1 MNKKMILRKKYRST
15 PFSLFFR
22 VTVCMTVSY
31 FGCTSYVLWVYFVC
45 KETLTTGATV
55 FTLFIFPLIVEAVYK
70 RVNIRK
76 I

>member
-1 MNKKMILRKKYRST
+1 M
-15 PFSLFFR
+15 
-22 VTVCMTVSY
+22 VCMSVPY
-31 FGCTSYVLWVYFVC
+31 VWCTSYVLWVYFVR

>member
-1 MNKKMILRKKYRST
+1 
-15 PFSLFFR
+15 
-22 VTVCMTVSY
+22 MTVSY
-31 FGCTSYVLWVYFVC
+31 FGCTSYVLWVYFVR